1 MTHLKV
7 SVDPRIE
14 LLLVVQLLSEYDV
27 LTKFDIGF
35 ISTVNDWF
43 SSDSQHGAV
52 KMFRDITSEEIYS
65 DAYPTAMLYLSDP
78 PELRQMPS
86 FDNQTDTHIAHA
98 FGGINKVSKFAA
110 LLRDFVA
117 QSNYMEFFTT
127 NRGYY
132 DSLTSKLSEEMSR
145 IDCIDVLER
154 YFGMSQNS
162 YNLILSPL
170 LHAGGFGPRV
180 STRDGALDVYSI
192 IGPLSAVAGMPMFGT
207 GLPLLANIWHE
218 FGHSFVNPLT
228 ESHYDRVSRCTHL
241 YEPIQ
246 PAMKKMGYSSWGN
259 CVNEHVIRA
268 VVVRLVHQELDP
280 EAADELL
287 ETERDRSFAYI
298 DPLCDQ
304 LSRYETCRDQYQNLG
319 DFYPELLAAFDA
331 TD

>member
-1 MTHLKV
+1 MTHLNV

-14 LLLVVQLLSEYDV
+14 LLLVVQLLSEYDG

-43 SSDSQHGAV
+43 SSYSQHDAV
-52 KMFRDITSEEIYS
+52 KMFRDITSEGIYF

-78 PELRQMPS
+78 PELSQMPS
-86 FDNQTDTHIAHA
+86 FDNQNDTYVAHA
-98 FGGINKVSKFAA
+98 FGGTNKVSEFAA

-117 QSNYMEFFTT
+117 KSNYMEFFTT
-127 NRGYY
+127 NRSYY
-132 DSLTSKLSEEMSR
+132 DSLTSKLSEEMSS
-145 IDCIDVLER
+145 IDCIEVLEN
-154 YFGMSQNS
+154 YFGMNQNS

-180 STRDGALDVYSI
+180 STRDGALDIYSI
-192 IGPLSAVAGMPMFGT
+192 IGPLSSVAGMPMFGT
-207 GLPLLANIWHE
+207 GLSIFVNIWHE

-228 ESHYDRVSRCTHL
+228 ETHHDRVSRCTHL

-246 PAMKKMGYSSWGN
+246 SNMKNMGYSSWGN

-268 VVVRLVHQELDP
+268 VVVRLVHQELDL
-280 EAADELL
+280 EFADELL
-287 ETERDRSFAYI
+287 KTERDRSFAYI
-298 DPLCDQ
+298 DPLCDK
-304 LSRYETCRDQYQNLG
+304 LRRYETSRDRYQNFG